1 MWTEGFVVSRETL
14 LISNSYFLISV
25 WDIIFFPFSPIMMTD
40 KYIIHW
46 NTLIR
51 PSRKSYESKKK
62 TRTHKKADA
71 QNNVKHRKR
80 FTDEE
85 KRKFEEIY
93 QKEKNSDGTVDIT
106 IFYKEFNNHS
116 HNTIK
121 HYYDNTYN
129 PEYDVKY
136 GFVVL
141 YFILVG
147 IEKMN

>member
-1 MWTEGFVVSRETL
+1 
-14 LISNSYFLISV
+14 
-25 WDIIFFPFSPIMMTD
+25 MMTD

-62 TRTHKKADA
+62 TRTPKKADA
-71 QNNVKHRKR
+71 Q
-80 FTDEE
+80 
-85 KRKFEEIY
+85 KRKNRYAKRADTKERDRREGLYKEVFE
-93 QKEKNSDGTVDIT
+93 KHMNSDGTVDIDKAFQDE
-106 IFYKEFNNHS
+106 INKNELKVERWIMES
-116 HNTIK
+116 
-121 HYYDNTYN
+121 YYDNNYN
-129 PEYDVKY
+129 PKYDVKY

>member
-1 MWTEGFVVSRETL
+1 
-14 LISNSYFLISV
+14 
-25 WDIIFFPFSPIMMTD
+25 MTD

-51 PSRKSYESKKK
+51 PSRKSYENKKK
-62 TRTHKKADA
+62 TRTPKKADA

-93 QKEKNSDGTVDIT
+93 QKEKKSDDTVIKA
-106 IFYKEFNNHS
+106 ILQSEFNNYL
-116 HNTIK
+116 HNTVNC
-121 HYYDNTYN
+121 HHNNFTN
-129 PEYDVKY
+129 PKYDVKY

-147 IEKMN
+147 IKKMN